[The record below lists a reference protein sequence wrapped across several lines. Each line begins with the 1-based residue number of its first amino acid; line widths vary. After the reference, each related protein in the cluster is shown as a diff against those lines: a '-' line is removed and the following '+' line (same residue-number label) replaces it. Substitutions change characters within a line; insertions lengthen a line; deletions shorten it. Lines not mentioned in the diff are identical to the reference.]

1 MDPFLDAVPQIEV
14 KGAERA
20 CQRCFAGNDIAC
32 CPAVERT
39 DADDHR
45 RGRRN
50 VSGHDRLQTGND
62 RAGRRQYV
70 NAAIRMC
77 TVTGSSFDGEAKLAS
92 SSIHITF
99 DEFQLAAV
107 NFWFYM

>member
-1 MDPFLDAVPQIEV
+1 M
-14 KGAERA
+14 
-20 CQRCFAGNDIAC
+20 
-32 CPAVERT
+32 ERT

-92 SSIHITF
+92 RSIHITF

-107 NFWFYM
+107 NVWCYM